1 MNLSQLNNRF
11 VRKILLLTAG
21 PAAILSI
28 VFAILFNLLGLM
40 KVWGTVSMIVLFI
53 LLSFAEA
60 VLIVKR
66 MAEPVRRM
74 TEHAKAMAD
83 GNLALSSL
91 SEEHGSHDGTG
102 ETIAHFRQ
110 IGAHL
115 REVIGHMQEMSGK
128 VSATSRE
135 LASNMDFC
143 TDMVMGVAESIKMIA
158 EGSEQLVN
166 SARGNKL
173 MLEEV
178 GIGMEQ
184 IAQSAQKVA
193 GEAVETAS
201 QAISGNERVDRLVDQ
216 MSIIYETA
224 VATSQTVNHLDER
237 TAEIDRVTL
246 IISEISDQIN
256 LLALNAAI
264 EAARAGEYGRGFSVV
279 AAEVRK
285 LAEQSANSA
294 KEIGQTVTQIRT
306 GSKDSIE
313 AMARVMSEVETG
325 SGLVTDAGSA
335 FRQISILAENVSTGV
350 QEVSAVTQQINA
362 STEMILDSVKQT
374 LEITEVNLAGTKE
387 IAACSDEQLTT
398 MKETLE
404 SARHLESQA
413 EMLKDQLS
421 KYSI

>member
-1 MNLSQLNNRF
+1 MNLLLLNNRF

-40 KVWGTVSMIVLFI
+40 KVWGTVCMIILFV

-60 VLIVKR
+60 VLIAKR
-66 MAEPVRRM
+66 MSDPVRRM
-74 TEHAKAMAD
+74 REHAKAMSE
-83 GNLALSSL
+83 GNLALSSI
-91 SEEHGSHDGTG
+91 SEEHGKDDGTRDVL
-102 ETIAHFRQ
+102 AHFQ
-110 IGAHL
+110 EIGSHL

-128 VSATSRE
+128 VSNTSRE
-135 LASNMDFC
+135 LAKNMDYC
-143 TDMVMGVAESIKMIA
+143 TDTVMGVAEAINMIA
-158 EGSEQLVN
+158 EGSEQLVD
-166 SARGNKL
+166 SARSNKL

-184 IAQSAQKVA
+184 IAESAQKVA
-193 GEAVETAS
+193 NEAVETAS
-201 QAISGNERVDRLVDQ
+201 QAISGNERIDRLVDQ
-216 MSIIYETA
+216 MGTIYDTA
-224 VATSQTVNHLDER
+224 VSTSQTVNHLNER
-237 TAEIDRVTL
+237 TEEIDRVTL
-246 IISEISDQIN
+246 IISGISDQIN

-294 KEIGQTVTQIRT
+294 KEIARTVTQIRE
-306 GSKDSIE
+306 GSQASIE
-313 AMARVMSEVETG
+313 AMGRVMAEVETG
-325 SGLVTDAGSA
+325 SGLVTDAGGA
-335 FRQISILAENVSTGV
+335 FRQISILAEHVSTGV

-387 IAACSDEQLTT
+387 IAACSDDQLTT
-398 MKETLE
+398 MKETLD
-404 SARHLESQA
+404 SAKHLESQA
-413 EMLKDQLS
+413 EMLKEQLS